1 MIKLSI
7 KIIFILT
14 ISYPILGLANSSIFL
29 NSHHNKIQVK
39 SWKELRDKNIVKQDL
54 DYSCGSASIATILN
68 GYYNQKVTEE
78 EVLKIIDKGDLMAS
92 FDDMQRAL
100 DQLGFQAKGYAV
112 SLETLMQLKIPVIA
126 YIKHRKNDHFTV
138 ISGINEN
145 FVRISDPSL
154 GKRMLSTHQ
163 FKEMWETRADDYL
176 KGKILVILP
185 KDQTS
190 NSAFFTKDVK
200 QPAIQAIKLLAS
212 IR

>member
-1 MIKLSI
+1 MIKLLI

-14 ISYPILGLANSSIFL
+14 ISYPILGIANSSIYL
-29 NSHHNKIQVK
+29 NSHHNKIKVQ
-39 SWKELRDKNIVKQDL
+39 SWKEIRDKNIVKQDL

-112 SLETLMQLKIPVIA
+112 SLETLKQLKIPVIA
-126 YIKHRKNDHFTV
+126 YIRHRKNDHFTV

-154 GKRMLSTHQ
+154 GKITLSTHQ
-163 FKEMWETRADDYL
+163 FKEMWETRADDNL
-176 KGKILVILP
+176 KGKILVVLP

-200 QPAIQAIKLLAS
+200 QPTIQAIKLLS
-212 IR
+212 SQH